1 MLNIKVDY
9 ADCPEPEKKGWKCES
24 FFLWMLWKKFNL
36 VSCGENMSE
45 KKKKFLKQN
54 WIFPVLFSTKIA
66 FWFNHQNET
75 IQFDKFRCLSICL
88 IFDACSEHWLLHHVK
103 CNQKLTSNYCYA
115 FWRFHIWWSQ
125 VLNRW
130 RLLARAELYQRVKVD
145 ILFIFLL
152 FLFFESE

>member
-1 MLNIKVDY
+1 MPIAQNQRKRDENVNLFFMNVM
-9 ADCPEPEKKGWKCES
+9 KKIQFSVLRRKYVW
-24 FFLWMLWKKFNL
+24 
-36 VSCGENMSE
+36 

-88 IFDACSEHWLLHHVK
+88 IFDACSEHWLLHHAK